1 LTVIGFVGS
10 AALAE
15 RAFLGLYVPSAIV
28 KDDRSSH
35 ARLSRMALESRD
47 VAVETPAR
55 LEAPEITRTSPP
67 REKENE
73 RLFIRRKKTKPKS
86 WIGICQERLKN
97 EPTQFLDNKKM
108 TLIACLHLKNQGEK

>member
-1 LTVIGFVGS
+1 LTLICFVGS

-15 RAFLGLYVPSAIV
+15 RAFLGLYVPSTIV

-55 LEAPEITRTSPP
+55 LEAPEITRTSPA
-67 REKENE
+67 
-73 RLFIRRKKTKPKS
+73 
-86 WIGICQERLKN
+86 
-97 EPTQFLDNKKM
+97 QFLDNKKM
-108 TLIACLHLKNQGEK
+108 TLILCIDLKNQGEK